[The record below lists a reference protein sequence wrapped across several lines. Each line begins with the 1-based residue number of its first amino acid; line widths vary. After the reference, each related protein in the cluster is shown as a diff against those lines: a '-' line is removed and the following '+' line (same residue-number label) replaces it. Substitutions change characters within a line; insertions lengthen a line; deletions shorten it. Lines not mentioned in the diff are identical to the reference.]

1 MQGAM
6 VSLLALAI
14 AMVAYVWGYAR
25 NRDKVRS
32 LLTATLFLGAGFVVG
47 KPLLGYISNTPER
60 ALAQKK
66 QALAKATEH
75 DTAIQALKQY
85 APNSYDEFLITL
97 ASAPNYQPLKP
108 GQPAWNIVA
117 RDLLSRLVIRNHF
130 LERTNDPE
138 VLAEYA
144 TAMVVVVE
152 YLGANSPEDCVRYLK
167 PDGIDG
173 PKLLSTELLQTEAD
187 AMASVI
193 RAGSASPTYVK
204 AEPVSWQTLEPV
216 AKQIRDE
223 FQADPH
229 QLWEPW
235 KQDVDAG
242 TYCKMARRFIK
253 TTLRQ
258 PEPERSQLLRALL
271 RVHG

>member
-6 VSLLALAI
+6 VSLLAFAI
-14 AMVAYVWGYAR
+14 AMVAYVWSYAR
-25 NRDKVRS
+25 NRDKIRS
-32 LLTATLFLGAGFVVG
+32 LLIATLFLGGGFALG
-47 KPLLGYISNTPER
+47 KPLLGYIYSTPER
-60 ALAQKK
+60 ALAQKR
-66 QALAKATEH
+66 QVLFKATEH
-75 DTAIQALKQY
+75 NAAIQALKQY

-108 GQPAWNIVA
+108 GEPAWNIAA
-117 RDLLSRLVIRNHF
+117 RDLLSRLLVRENF
-130 LERTNDPE
+130 LGRTSDPE

-144 TAMVVVVE
+144 KAIAAVVE
-152 YLGANSPEDCVRYLK
+152 HLDANSPEDCVRYLK
-167 PDGIDG
+167 PEGIDG

-193 RAGSASPTYVK
+193 RAGSASPTFVK
-204 AEPVSWQTLEPV
+204 AEPVSWQVLEPV
-216 AKQIRDE
+216 ANQIREE
-223 FQADPH
+223 FQADPR

-258 PEPERSQLLRALL
+258 PEPERSQLLRVLL
-271 RVHG
+271 KVHG